1 MRSDGDNIMEV
12 DTYILNSGRMDM
24 LTGADNKSGGRKPSV
39 SELSEPVFRA
49 RLEYLTPPHPAWT
62 DG

>member
-1 MRSDGDNIMEV
+1 MEV